1 MVLSHRLS
9 LHSIIMKILVVTFFC
24 FFSFACSSQ
33 AQPKKTIEKETVQA
47 NASWISVKVIFLEFE
62 GGFYGLVTN
71 EGEKLLPINLGPEYK
86 VANTKLKI
94 QGKKIEGM
102 MTIQQWGTPF
112 KIAQIELVSKGENK
126 NKASHK

>member
-9 LHSIIMKILVVTFFC
+9 LYSPIMKSLVVTFFC
-24 FFSFACSSQ
+24 VFSFACSSQ
-33 AQPKKTIEKETVQA
+33 AQPKKAIEKETVQA
-47 NASWISVKVIFLEFE
+47 NAGWISVKVIFLEFE

-86 VANTKLKI
+86 VANTKLII

>member
-1 MVLSHRLS
+1 MH
-9 LHSIIMKILVVTFFC
+9 
-24 FFSFACSSQ
+24 
-33 AQPKKTIEKETVQA
+33 
-47 NASWISVKVIFLEFE
+47 
-62 GGFYGLVTN
+62 
-71 EGEKLLPINLGPEYK
+71 LGPEYK

-94 QGKKIEGM
+94 QGKKIEDM